1 LSLQGRS
8 VHRRRR
14 HRSHFRRISLTVL
27 ALVLA
32 GFMAWRIVPAS
43 QQSSSSM
50 DALLNSDSRLA
61 GSNADLASLAR
72 NSFSFATSSQRGRV
86 YPYSVVPGGVRSPE
100 DLHQASLR
108 DRVVGKHFSG
118 FDFRR
123 AKVVE
128 LGEPRLAYLSYRIG
142 NKVFW
147 TKKRVHLRKGEKLV
161 TDGVISARTRCANQ
175 VSATPQNAVS
185 AEEPPAET
193 FEDPFEASGAAK
205 RFSFPGNFE
214 SALFNRELVPFDP
227 QGPPGSPL
235 FGPGGGGGFPA
246 IFPPPIPSG
255 RPPIPSGP
263 PPITS
268 GGCDPTKEICS
279 PGEQPPPP
287 SLPPPTPV
295 PEPGTIVLISTGLAG
310 IYMRYRKVI

>member
-1 LSLQGRS
+1 M
-8 VHRRRR
+8 
-14 HRSHFRRISLTVL
+14 L
-27 ALVLA
+27 ALVLV
-32 GFMAWRIVPAS
+32 GFAAWRIVSAF

-72 NSFSFATSSQRGRV
+72 NSFSFAPSSQRGRV

-100 DLHQASLR
+100 DLHQATLR
-108 DRVVGKHFSG
+108 DRVVSRHFSG

-128 LGEPRLAYLSYRIG
+128 LGEPRLVYLSYRIG

-147 TKKRVHLRKGEKLV
+147 TKKKVHLRKGEKLL
-161 TDGVISARTRCANQ
+161 TDGLISARTRCANQ

-193 FEDPFEASGAAK
+193 FEDPFEASGSAK

-235 FGPGGGGGFPA
+235 FSPGGGFPA

-255 RPPIPSGP
+255 LPPIP
-263 PPITS
+263 S

-287 SLPPPTPV
+287 LPPPTPV
-295 PEPGTIVLISTGLAG
+295 PEPGTILLISSGLAG

>member
-1 LSLQGRS
+1 MNHQGRS

-14 HRSHFRRISLTVL
+14 HRSHFWPISLTLL

-32 GFMAWRIVPAS
+32 GFTAWRIVS
-43 QQSSSSM
+43 TFQQSSSSM
-50 DALLNSDSRLA
+50 DALLNSDSRVAGASPDLAALA
-61 GSNADLASLAR
+61 G
-72 NSFSFATSSQRGRV
+72 NSFSFAPGGQGGRVV

-100 DLHQASLR
+100 DLHQASLH

-128 LGEPRLAYLSYRIG
+128 LGEPKLAYLSYRIG

-147 TKKRVHLRKGEKLV
+147 TKKKVHLRKGEKLV

-175 VSATPQNAVS
+175 VSATPQNAAS
-185 AEEPPAET
+185 AEEPPAEM
-193 FEDPFEASGAAK
+193 FEDPFDAGGTAK
-205 RFSFPGNFE
+205 QFSFPGNFE

-255 RPPIPSGP
+255 
-263 PPITS
+263 
-268 GGCDPTKEICS
+268 GCDATKEICS
-279 PGEQPPPP
+279 PGEQSPPPP
-287 SLPPPTPV
+287 LPPPTPV
-295 PEPGTIVLISTGLAG
+295 PEPATILLISSGIAG

>member
-1 LSLQGRS
+1 
-8 VHRRRR
+8 V
-14 HRSHFRRISLTVL
+14 
-27 ALVLA
+27 LVLVLV
-32 GFMAWRIVPAS
+32 GFTVWRILTTF

-50 DALLNSDSRLA
+50 DALRSSDSSLA
-61 GSNADLASLAR
+61 DSSTDLASLAR
-72 NSFSFATSSQRGRV
+72 NSFSFAPSSQGGRV

-100 DLHQASLR
+100 DLHQATLR
-108 DRVVGKHFSG
+108 DRVVSRHFSG
-118 FDFRR
+118 FDFNR

-128 LGEPRLAYLSYRIG
+128 LGEPRLVYLSYRIG

-147 TKKRVHLRKGEKLV
+147 TKKKVHLRKGEKLV
-161 TDGVISARTRCANQ
+161 TDGLISARTRCANQ

-227 QGPPGSPL
+227 QGLPGSPL
-235 FGPGGGGGFPA
+235 FGPGAGGGFPG
-246 IFPPPIPSG
+246 IFPPPIPS
-255 RPPIPSGP
+255 SP
-263 PPITS
+263 PPVSS

-287 SLPPPTPV
+287 PPPPLPPATPV
-295 PEPGTIVLISTGLAG
+295 PEPGTILLISTGLAG

>member
-1 LSLQGRS
+1 
-8 VHRRRR
+8 
-14 HRSHFRRISLTVL
+14 
-27 ALVLA
+27 
-32 GFMAWRIVPAS
+32 
-43 QQSSSSM
+43 M

-72 NSFSFATSSQRGRV
+72 NSSSFAPSSQRGRV

-147 TKKRVHLRKGEKLV
+147 TKKKVHLRKGEKLV
-161 TDGVISARTRCANQ
+161 TDGLISARTRCANQ

-193 FEDPFEASGAAK
+193 FEDPFDASGAAK

-255 RPPIPSGP
+255 HPPIPSGP

-268 GGCDPTKEICS
+268 GGCDATKEICS

-287 SLPPPTPV
+287 PLPPPTPV
-295 PEPGTIVLISTGLAG
+295 PEPGTILLISTGLAG

>member
-1 LSLQGRS
+1 MSHQGRS

-14 HRSHFRRISLTVL
+14 HRSHFRQISLTVL
-27 ALVLA
+27 ALVLV
-32 GFMAWRIVPAS
+32 GFTAWRILS
-43 QQSSSSM
+43 TLQQSSSSM
-50 DALLNSDSRLA
+50 DALRSSDSSLA
-61 GSNADLASLAR
+61 DSSTDLASLAR
-72 NSFSFATSSQRGRV
+72 NSFSSAPSSQSGRV

-100 DLHQASLR
+100 DLHQATLR

-118 FDFRR
+118 FDFHR

-128 LGEPRLAYLSYRIG
+128 LGEPRLVYLSYRIG

-147 TKKRVHLRKGEKLV
+147 TKKKVPLRKGEKLV

-214 SALFNRELVPFDP
+214 SALFNRGLVPFDP

-235 FGPGGGGGFPA
+235 FGPGAGGGFPG
-246 IFPPPIPSG
+246 IFPPPIPS
-255 RPPIPSGP
+255 SP
-263 PPITS
+263 PPVSS

-287 SLPPPTPV
+287 LPPPTPV
-295 PEPGTIVLISTGLAG
+295 PEPGTILLISTGLAG